1 MTTLQQTIEK
11 AWENRELLKEEATQN
26 AIREVINLIDAG
38 TLRVAQPVEGGWQV
52 NEWVKKA
59 VVLYFPIQKMETFEV
74 GIFEYHDK
82 MPLKRG
88 YAEKGIRVV
97 PHAVARHGAYIAKG
111 VILMPSYVNIGAYVD
126 EGTMVDTWAT
136 VGSCAQIGKDVHLSG
151 GVGIGGVLEP
161 LQAAPVIIEDGAF
174 IGSRCIVV
182 EGVRVEKEAVL
193 GANVCLTASTKIIDV
208 TGSEPVEYKGVVPAR
223 SVVIPGS
230 YTKEFGAGSYQVPC
244 ALIIGKRKPSTDL
257 KTSLNDALREYDVAV

>member
-1 MTTLQQTIEK
+1 MTGLQQTIEQ

-88 YAEKGIRVV
+88 YAEKGIRV
-97 PHAVARHGAYIAKG
+97 R
-111 VILMPSYVNIGAYVD
+111 
-126 EGTMVDTWAT
+126 
-136 VGSCAQIGKDVHLSG
+136 
-151 GVGIGGVLEP
+151 P
-161 LQAAPVIIEDGAF
+161 L
-174 IGSRCIVV
+174 
-182 EGVRVEKEAVL
+182 L
-193 GANVCLTASTKIIDV
+193 
-208 TGSEPVEYKGVVPAR
+208 
-223 SVVIPGS
+223 
-230 YTKEFGAGSYQVPC
+230 
-244 ALIIGKRKPSTDL
+244 
-257 KTSLNDALREYDVAV
+257 